1 MSTVVCRIK
10 RVAGFVLG
18 EREIKAADGYKW
30 NMKMTSQKPN
40 NKTASALAGQAAPA
54 ILDVGVGARA
64 NKDDK
69 SAGRRVSAGRITT
82 ATVIY
87 RELHTAIVSMELT
100 PGTALNEK
108 VLTERFGVSR
118 TPVREAIIRLVEDG
132 LVDVFP
138 QSGTFVARIPVAL
151 IPEAV
156 IIRQALEGA
165 TVERAAASATKHHI
179 DLLDEILARQEF
191 FAERQN
197 LNAFHEADD
206 AFHETIASIA
216 DHPGIWQFLKPVKV
230 QIDRAR
236 RMTLPAFGRMAHVIA
251 EHKVI
256 RNAIEIHDVAAACA
270 AMKQHLSA
278 VEPDINELRKSN
290 PDSFI

>member
-1 MSTVVCRIK
+1 M
-10 RVAGFVLG
+10 
-18 EREIKAADGYKW
+18 E
-30 NMKMTSQKPN
+30 MTMQKP
-40 NKTASALAGQAAPA
+40 KE
-54 ILDVGVGARA
+54 
-64 NKDDK
+64 K
-69 SAGRRVSAGRITT
+69 SATPPLRRADSGGKAGIETGLTSKASGRRVSAGRVTT

-87 RELHTAIVSMELT
+87 RELHTSIVSMQLT

-108 VLTERFGVSR
+108 ALTEQFGVSR

-165 TVERAAASATKHHI
+165 TIERAAASATSQDI
-179 DLLDEILARQEF
+179 DFLDEILARQEF

-197 LNAFHEADD
+197 LDAFHSADD
-206 AFHETIASIA
+206 AFHEAIATIAN
-216 DHPGIWQFLKPVKV
+216 HPGIWQFLKPVKV

-236 RMTLPAFGRMAHVIA
+236 RMTLPALGRMAHVIA
-251 EHKVI
+251 EHKTI
-256 RNAIEIHDVAAACA
+256 RNAIENHDVAEACA
-270 AMKQHLSA
+270 AMKRHLSA

-290 PDSFI
+290 PDSFV

>member
-1 MSTVVCRIK
+1 MKTTV
-10 RVAGFVLG
+10 
-18 EREIKAADGYKW
+18 
-30 NMKMTSQKPN
+30 QKP
-40 NKTASALAGQAAPA
+40 KAKSTASLSQQSGAGLAAS
-54 ILDVGVGARA
+54 AR
-64 NKDDK
+64 
-69 SAGRRVSAGRITT
+69 RISAGRITT

-87 RELHTAIVSMELT
+87 RELHTSIVSMQLT
-100 PGTALNEK
+100 PGTPLNEK
-108 VLTERFGVSR
+108 ALTEQFGVSR

-165 TVERAAASATKHHI
+165 TTERAATSATSGDI
-179 DLLDEILARQEF
+179 DLLDEILARQSF

-197 LNAFHEADD
+197 LGSFHEADD
-206 AFHETIASIA
+206 AFHEAIASIA
-216 DHPGIWQFLKPVKV
+216 HHPGIWQFLKPVKV

-236 RMTLPAFGRMAHVIA
+236 RMTVPALGRMTQVIA
-251 EHKVI
+251 EHKII
-256 RNAIEIHDVAAACA
+256 RNAIESHDVTAACA
-270 AMKQHLSA
+270 AMKHHLSA
-278 VEPDINELRKSN
+278 VKPDIDELRKSN